1 MSMVTE
7 SDLDGWLATI
17 DAGTLRTLES
27 RPTATIVPPT
37 QSGRRLA
44 LLDEL
49 AARGQAVELRRGK
62 KLGEGGMGVVHE
74 AEQVALGRAVA
85 VKTLK
90 ADDAADPLA
99 AKDLLREAWVTG
111 SLEHPSIVPVHHLEV
126 DATLRPLVI
135 LKRVDGVEWQKLIAD
150 GPEIQRRFGATDL
163 LAWNLGILGQVLN
176 ALRFAHSRGIVHR
189 DLKPGNVMIGHF
201 GEVYLLDWG
210 LAVALEDDGTG
221 RFPLAAHAIEFA
233 GTPSY
238 MAPEMLGKDGPAL
251 SVRTDVYLAGA
262 VLYELICGRP
272 PHHGTTAMAV
282 IASIAASTPEF
293 PADAPAELVQIC
305 RRAMAAEPAH
315 RYESIAALQLALQG
329 YLEHRG
335 SERIAAGAKAR
346 LAELVELTS
355 GRTNNPQLR
364 EHVYRQL
371 AIVRFAFHEA
381 LAVWRD
387 NAEATEG
394 LTRATLAVAEYEL
407 AIGDPRAAVTLL
419 SELEERPAL
428 LARAREAVAAQ
439 TAQHRKLEALRAE
452 HDPKLVKSARR
463 LAIGG
468 GLTVTVLPLVPAIF
482 PDAVG
487 VNTHGQQLVWSL
499 MWLAVIIG
507 IAVRNGWRQMT
518 AINRRVFMTGGLLFA
533 SQAVLELGT
542 VNLGFSLAD
551 TRTLMLFLYGV
562 LLATFAMT
570 SDGWFAIAS
579 VSYFAG
585 YAVAS
590 FHPSHALYVM
600 SATNLVFTLVV
611 MWRWKPDLPTR

>member
-1 MSMVTE
+1 MSMVPQ

-17 DAGTLRTLES
+17 DAGTVRTLER
-27 RPTATIVPPT
+27 RPSDTIVPPPP
-37 QSGRRLA
+37 SGRRLA

-90 ADDAADPLA
+90 SDDAADPIA
-99 AKDLLREAWVTG
+99 AQDLLREAWVTG

-126 DATLRPLVI
+126 DAALRPLVI
-135 LKRVDGVEWQKLIAD
+135 LKRVDGVEWHKLIAD

-189 DLKPGNVMIGHF
+189 DLKPANVMIGHF

-221 RFPLAAHAIEFA
+221 RFPLAAHATEFA

-238 MAPEMLGKDGPAL
+238 MAPEMLGKGGPAL

-262 VLYELICGRP
+262 VLYELITGRP

-282 IASIAASTPEF
+282 IASIAASTPEV

-305 RRAMAAEPAH
+305 RRAMAAEPAD

-335 SERIAAGAKAR
+335 SERIAAGARAR
-346 LAELVELTS
+346 LAELIELAS

-364 EHVYRQL
+364 EHIYRQL

-387 NAEATEG
+387 NVEATEG
-394 LTRATLAVAEYEL
+394 LNRATLAVAEYEL
-407 AIGDPRAAVTLL
+407 EAGDPRAAVTLL

-439 TAQHRKLEALRAE
+439 TAQHRKLEALRDE
-452 HDPKLVKSARR
+452 HDPKLARSARR
-463 LAIGG
+463 LAVGG
-468 GLTVTVLPLVPAIF
+468 GLAVTVLPLV
-482 PDAVG
+482 DAVAQG
-487 VNTHGQQLVWSL
+487 VDTHGKQLVWSL
-499 MWLAVIIG
+499 TWLAVMIG
-507 IAVRNGWRQMT
+507 VAVRNGWRQMT
-518 AINRRVFMTGGLLFA
+518 AINRRVFMTGVLLFGA
-533 SQAVLELGT
+533 QALLELGT
-542 VNLGFSLAD
+542 MNLGLSLVE

-562 LLATFAMT
+562 LIAMFAMT
-570 SDGWFAIAS
+570 SDPWIGVAS
-579 VSYFAG
+579 AGYFAG
-585 YAVAS
+585 FAVAS
-590 FHPSHALYVM
+590 FHPALALYVM